1 MRTLRLASAVA
12 ATALLVGGLTACSSS
27 GSSDGKDAA
36 APAGATSP
44 GTGGP
49 GTAAQG
55 GGGPSASADAGAAA
69 GAVKPDQ
76 NQDPKAA
83 LLASAAVMEKAKGA
97 KLTRTTGDGGSG
109 SYVWQPGSA
118 ALDLSLKEKGTESR
132 MLVVG
137 SALYTGLDAE
147 TAALMDGKKWLK
159 LDPKSAGGDGKAGG
173 AEDYG
178 SIAGMLV
185 ALDPG
190 AQLAANAGAGRLSR
204 VGEEKIDGVDT
215 VHYRSEAPIDQ
226 VAKLLPIG
234 KDRFDL
240 VSGLLKKDGDT
251 STVDF
256 WINGKGELVQQTN
269 TNTGAGLGGPQTF
282 KYTEIG
288 STPAV
293 KAPADSEVMDFAD
306 MLKSPGN

>member
-27 GSSDGKDAA
+27 GSGAGKDAA
-36 APAGATSP
+36 APAGGTSP
-44 GTGGP
+44 A
-49 GTAAQG
+49 TAAAGSG
-55 GGGPSASADAGAAA
+55 GSSASAGSSAAA
-69 GAVKPDQ
+69 GAVKPDP

-118 ALDLSLKEKGTESR
+118 ALDLALKDKGTESR
-132 MLVVG
+132 MLAVD

-147 TAALMDGKKWLK
+147 TAALMNGKKWLK
-159 LDPKSAGGDGKAGG
+159 LDPKSAGGDGRAGG

-185 ALDPG
+185 ALNPG

-215 VHYRSEAPIDQ
+215 VHYRSEAPIDE

-234 KDRFDL
+234 KDQFDL